1 MFLVLIV
8 ARLVHFAAVMILCG
22 SSLFTIYAQI
32 GREAYAEPATGRPG
46 RQLARLFQ
54 WCAIASL
61 ASALGWLVCVA
72 GG

>member
-54 WCAIASL
+54 
-61 ASALGWLVCVA
+61 
-72 GG
+72 